1 MKRVALFL
9 ILGCAVVLARN
20 VVITNPTTQPIPIKQ
35 VASSAPVATPTASP
49 VGTATAT
56 PTPTAT
62 STPAGMADGD
72 PVSLWQD
79 SSGWGHNATQTG
91 AARPTFKT
99 NVLNGKPVVRF
110 NSATS
115 QFLNV
120 ASPIS
125 ETPVWDMFVVMA
137 ASGTNEL
144 VPLSSG
150 TLAGTCGPLLHPSGT
165 RYICANGGI
174 FTMGSWSGSA
184 FHVYTG
190 RSAGPAAFV
199 DGTSVA
205 TGFVAGV
212 AGGVFDAIGKRG
224 GTEFS
229 DGDIAEI
236 VIYNQT
242 LALRTKLVVLLTALI
257 TTGELPGPAE
267 LDAMVGH
274 RDKIEKY
281 LHKHGAHPTKAQ
293 LDAVVTPMA
302 VGDRANIEKYLGT
315 KYGITVAGGTAADP
329 STVAGLQGW
338 WKADSP
344 WGVVDDQWETAT
356 TTGTALGGGGNQEA
370 GQAFTSTGGQLS
382 YVTFGT
388 YVGSAT
394 GPITAKLYSMSA
406 GLPATLLATSDPLEG
421 LTMPQSS
428 HAYAPLYIF
437 SGANRVQLTAGTQ
450 YAIALAFTGVNT
462 VFATNGPGIGP
473 QGMSMTRQN
482 AGSWVGNQGGTLR
495 FAVYVL
501 K

>member
-1 MKRVALFL
+1 
-9 ILGCAVVLARN
+9 
-20 VVITNPTTQPIPIKQ
+20 
-35 VASSAPVATPTASP
+35 
-49 VGTATAT
+49 
-56 PTPTAT
+56 
-62 STPAGMADGD
+62 MADGD
-72 PVSLWQD
+72 PVSRWVD

-91 AARPTFKT
+91 TARPTFKT
-99 NVLNGKPVVRF
+99 NVINGKPVVRF
-110 NSATS
+110 SSTVAQVLS
-115 QFLNV
+115 V
-120 ASPIS
+120 ASPWSNAVSGDTMFIVNQGS
-125 ETPVWDMFVVMA
+125 LSKLLWNLTSGVWGSAGMGLLMHNESHIYMGNAVYGQIYYATRPAGVHIYTSRTGGGENALSTD
-137 ASGTNEL
+137 GTNT
-144 VPLSSG
+144 PITYG
-150 TLAGTCGPLLHPSGT
+150 
-165 RYICANGGI
+165 GGI
-174 FTMGSWSGSA
+174 GTTEPYGNIGS
-184 FHVYTG
+184 T
-190 RSAGPAAFV
+190 
-199 DGTSVA
+199 D
-205 TGFVAGV
+205 
-212 AGGVFDAIGKRG
+212 
-224 GTEFS
+224 S

-236 VIYNQT
+236 IVYGSA
-242 LALRTKLVVLLTALI
+242 LALRAKLVLLMTALI
-257 TTGELPGPAE
+257 ATGELPPPAE
-267 LDAMVGH
+267 LDAMAGH
-274 RDKIEKY
+274 RGEIKKY
-281 LHKHGAHPTKAQ
+281 LHEHGAHPTKAQ